1 MAEPTFQE
9 SENRCNGGKH
19 EGEHRTKCQRHNE
32 QQEMWSN
39 SATETLEKR
48 EHLPEAMKYDL
59 TGLEMNPRFGQLW
72 ISKQLNVN
80 GIWVRESDRRVSE
93 AEYEN
98 MNVMTSCTS
107 DCKMF
112 AYFNLSDT
120 DTNWNQVYIKQ
131 CPDMLL
137 WDRKHF

>member
-1 MAEPTFQE
+1 
-9 SENRCNGGKH
+9 
-19 EGEHRTKCQRHNE
+19 
-32 QQEMWSN
+32 
-39 SATETLEKR
+39 
-48 EHLPEAMKYDL
+48 MKYDL
-59 TGLEMNPRFGQLW
+59 TGLEMNPWFGQLW

-98 MNVMTSCTS
+98 TNVMTSCTS